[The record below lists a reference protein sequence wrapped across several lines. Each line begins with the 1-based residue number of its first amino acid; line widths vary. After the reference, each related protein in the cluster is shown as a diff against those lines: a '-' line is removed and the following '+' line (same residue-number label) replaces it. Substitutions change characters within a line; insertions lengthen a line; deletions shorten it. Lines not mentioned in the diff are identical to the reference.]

1 MFYFTS
7 KEDAAL
13 VTRNFEYR
21 DNVIPSSNSIMAK
34 NLFVL
39 SHHYDNKK
47 YADIAHQM
55 LKNIAIDIEKYPS
68 GFANWLDL
76 LSNYQSNY
84 FEIVIV
90 GSNAEALS
98 REINNQYIPNK
109 LIAGSL
115 LEEDGPLLKLRYIE
129 NETLIYVCVN
139 NSCKLP
145 VSNSED
151 ALLSLKNF

>member
-1 MFYFTS
+1 
-7 KEDAAL
+7 
-13 VTRNFEYR
+13 
-21 DNVIPSSNSIMAK
+21 
-34 NLFVL
+34 
-39 SHHYDNKK
+39 
-47 YADIAHQM
+47 M

-109 LIAGSL
+109 LVAGSL
-115 LEEDGPLLKLRYIE
+115 QEEDGPLLKLRYIE